1 MWGEVDATRAEAFR
15 LAAEEIYL
23 APRPADG
30 GIGTL
35 GERRLH
41 AVIKHFL
48 SPDPATQERRVGRY
62 CADILSDTCITEVQT
77 RRMDRLVDKLR
88 AFLPTYE
95 VTIVYPIARYKQ
107 LSWVDPASGEI
118 SPARRSPIHGCVQDA
133 LYELFY
139 LREFLLHP
147 RFHVHV
153 MLFDMQ
159 EYRLLTGYGKQR
171 KIRAP
176 RAERLP
182 RALVAEYTLD
192 TPSDYARLIPD
203 ALPDSFTAAEYAAA
217 VGISPAARS
226 RAMKVLTDV
235 GALQMCGRR
244 GRAFL
249 YTRGTGGGTI

>member
-15 LAAEEIYL
+15 IAAEEVYL
-23 APRPADG
+23 ATRPADG

-41 AVIKHFL
+41 AVIKHFF
-48 SPDPATQERRVGRY
+48 SPDSATQERRIGRY
-62 CADILSDTCITEVQT
+62 CADILFGNCITEVQT

-88 AFLPTYE
+88 VFLPAYE

-107 LSWVDPASGEI
+107 LSWVDPESGEI
-118 SPARRSPIHGCVQDA
+118 SPPRRSPIHGCVQDV

-139 LREFLLHP
+139 LREFLSHP
-147 RFHVHV
+147 HFHVHI

-182 RALVAEYTLD
+182 RALIAEYTLD

-203 ALPDSFTAAEYAAA
+203 TLPETFTVAEYAVA
-217 VGISPAARS
+217 VGIPLAARS
-226 RAMKVLTDV
+226 RAMKVLTEV
-235 GALQMCGRR
+235 GSLQTCGRR

-249 YTRGTGGGTI
+249 YARASGDVVV